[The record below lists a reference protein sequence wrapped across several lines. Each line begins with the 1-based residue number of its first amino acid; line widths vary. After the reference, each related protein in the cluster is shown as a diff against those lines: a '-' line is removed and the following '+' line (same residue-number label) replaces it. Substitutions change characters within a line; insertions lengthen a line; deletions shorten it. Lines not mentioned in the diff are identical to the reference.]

1 MKGGRGKEEGGR
13 RKEEGGEETRG
24 QRSKVR
30 AAFWSAAACRRFGKR
45 EQTPARHTT
54 HRPSRHHPFSFL
66 LPPSPYPASCP
77 VPSPVTASFFLPPSS
92 FSALPRLCVK
102 KISIRAEPAAA
113 HPPRTC
119 ASAAV
124 YPFAIRYPWLRNPA
138 AGSSLFTLH
147 YSLFTL
153 HCSSSQTGRERL
165 SRYALTAGSPSGIRQ
180 WPRPA
185 GRPSNASPRTGVS
198 TPA

>member
-13 RKEEGGEETRG
+13 GKEEGGEETRG

-54 HRPSRHHPFSFL
+54 HRPSRHPPFSFL

-92 FSALPRLCVK
+92 FSAPPRLSVSALK
-102 KISIRAEPAAA
+102 KSPSALNQRRRTLPGYA
-113 HPPRTC
+113 HPP
-119 ASAAV
+119 SFIHS
-124 YPFAIRYPWLRNPA
+124 PFVIHDCGTLPPGRADARPSRLRPPPV
-138 AGSSLFTLH
+138 LH
-147 YSLFTL
+147 YSLFVLHSSLFLQPDRTRTL
-153 HCSSSQTGRERL
+153 EPEPLKHPLRGE
-165 SRYALTAGSPSGIRQ
+165 
-180 WPRPA
+180 
-185 GRPSNASPRTGVS
+185 
-198 TPA
+198 